1 MDPRKVFGREGEK
14 AAVSHLLLNG
24 ADILM
29 RNFRC
34 RYGEIDIIAMEGPCY
49 LVVEVKTRNRENQ
62 GYAGE
67 AVDYRKQ
74 KKICRAFD
82 YFRTRFRLADDI
94 PVRFDVIEVD
104 PGLNC
109 RWIKNAFEYLERNSF
124 L

>member
-1 MDPRKVFGREGEK
+1 MDPRKVFGTEGET
-14 AAVSHLLLNG
+14 AAVSHLLLHG

-34 RYGEIDIIAMEGPCY
+34 RYGEIDIIALEGSCY
-49 LVVEVKTRNRENQ
+49 LVVEVKTRNKRRQ

-74 KKICRAFD
+74 WKICRAFD
-82 YFRTRFRLADDI
+82 YFRIRFKLADDI

-109 RWIKNAFEYLERNSF
+109 RWIKNAFEYHERNIF